1 MYRGWGVSLRFATE
15 TRTSAHDAVDDAY
28 TVWKE
33 GKEGKGEIGSGEK
46 GAPDRRGRESGKGV
60 IKSKVLSQQGS
71 RHFAVACSARE
82 MTSAKM
88 ADLRGAA
95 VLHRCQACIRTAF
108 HASVLLRGSHRVF
121 ANYLKTGW
129 GDKRA
134 VIRPQLFC
142 TRLEL
147 WCSWC
152 LALDRITRNGV
163 KSTVDYQRYGFSAI

>member
-33 GKEGKGEIGSGEK
+33 EKEGKGENGSTDERE

-95 VLHRCQACIRTAF
+95 VLHRCQACIRT
-108 HASVLLRGSHRVF
+108 
-121 ANYLKTGW
+121 
-129 GDKRA
+129 
-134 VIRPQLFC
+134 
-142 TRLEL
+142 
-147 WCSWC
+147 
-152 LALDRITRNGV
+152 LDTYDSSR
-163 KSTVDYQRYGFSAI
+163 